1 MQLMS
6 YKILLNGRLLST
18 IGAISA
24 HKARQLAIRQAMVY
38 KSIHTGL
45 ITIVKG

>member
-6 YKILLNGRLLST
+6 YKILLNGRVLST
-18 IGAISA
+18 VAAISDYR
-24 HKARQLAIRQAMVY
+24 ARQLAIRQAMIY